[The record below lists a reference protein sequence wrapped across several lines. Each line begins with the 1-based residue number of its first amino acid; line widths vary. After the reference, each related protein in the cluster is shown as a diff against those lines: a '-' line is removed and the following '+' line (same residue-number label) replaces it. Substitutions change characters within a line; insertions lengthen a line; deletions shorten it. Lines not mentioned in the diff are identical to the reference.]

1 LAPNG
6 QRVETYNAFLWF
18 RNGAIQGIY
27 QKSKMVAGVEKIPFV
42 DLIPGLKALS
52 LDFGG
57 TTESLQG
64 QDTLS
69 IFNDGKSSVCPLI
82 CFEQDFG
89 RHASKGNRADFLA
102 IGTNDGWWNNSNGH
116 LQHFEIARLRAI
128 ENRKWVARAANT
140 GKSGFI
146 QPNGDVS
153 GSPLNWNEKGVIT
166 QKISLESRTTWY
178 ARFGDYLVLMLL
190 LGLIGIQFRKPE
202 GN

>member
-1 LAPNG
+1 
-6 QRVETYNAFLWF
+6 
-18 RNGAIQGIY
+18 
-27 QKSKMVAGVEKIPFV
+27 
-42 DLIPGLKALS
+42 
-52 LDFGG
+52 
-57 TTESLQG
+57 
-64 QDTLS
+64 
-69 IFNDGKSSVCPLI
+69 
-82 CFEQDFG
+82 
-89 RHASKGNRADFLA
+89 
-102 IGTNDGWWNNSNGH
+102 SNGH

-140 GKSGFI
+140 GKSGFL

-190 LGLIGIQFRKPE
+190 LVLIGIQFRKPE